1 MERKA
6 YPSDLKAEEWA
17 LLKAYIPEPLKGG
30 RPSEHSRREIVNGI
44 LYVLR
49 TGCGWEYL
57 PHDLPPWKTVYDYF
71 RQWKRAGVWEKAN
84 AALTRQSRLAQKRE
98 ATPSLAIIDTQS
110 VQTTEKGGSKALTTT
125 RKSKGGSV
133 TF

>member
-6 YPSDLKAEEWA
+6 YQSDVTDDEWQV
-17 LLKAYIPEPLKGG
+17 LSGYIPQPMLGG

-49 TGCGWEYL
+49 SGCGWAYL

-71 RQWKRAGVWEKAN
+71 RQWKRAGVWEHAN
-84 AALTRQSRLAQKRE
+84 AALTRQSRVAQGRE
-98 ATPSLAIIDTQS
+98 ATPSLAIIDSQS
-110 VQTTEKGGSKALTTT
+110 VQTTEKGG
-125 RKSKGGSV
+125 
-133 TF
+133 

>member
-6 YPSDLKAEEWA
+6 YPSDLKDKEWEV
-17 LLKAYIPEPLKGG
+17 LKSYIPEPLGGG

-71 RQWKRAGVWEKAN
+71 RQWQQAGVWEKAN
-84 AALTRQSRLAQKRE
+84 AALTSRSRVAQKRD
-98 ATPSLAIIDTQS
+98 ATPSLAIIDSQS

-125 RKSKGGSV
+125 RKSKGGNAI
-133 TF
+133 F